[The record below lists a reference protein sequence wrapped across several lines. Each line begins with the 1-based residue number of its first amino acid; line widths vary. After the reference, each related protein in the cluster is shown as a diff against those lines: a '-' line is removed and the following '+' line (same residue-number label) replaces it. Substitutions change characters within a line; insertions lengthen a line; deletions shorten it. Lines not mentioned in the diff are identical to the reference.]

1 MLTLDLYE
9 DPLLYDRISQPSPV
23 SESFYVDEAIRS
35 GGAIL
40 ELACGTGRLL
50 IPMARAGLEVTG
62 VDIVRPML
70 DHARAKAEAAGV
82 ALDLVHGDMRGVHL
96 GRRFAMI
103 LIAFNSM
110 LHLASL
116 DDFRALLA
124 SIRRHLTPDGVFI
137 FDIFN
142 PSIAMLARDPD
153 ARVEVRRFDHPEL
166 GEVVVEATVEYDA
179 ATQVSRGA
187 WYLSAA
193 GRPDF
198 RVIPLNMRSIFPQEL
213 PLLLS
218 LGGLRVVERF
228 GDWSRAPF
236 TADAALQLVICESG

>member
-1 MLTLDLYE
+1 MLTLDLYD
-9 DPLLYDRISQPSPV
+9 DPLLYERISQPPPA
-23 SESFYVDEAIRS
+23 SESFYVDEALRS

-50 IPMARAGLEVTG
+50 IPMARTGAQVTG

-70 DHARAKAEAAGV
+70 DRARAKADEAGV
-82 ALDLVHGDMRGVHL
+82 ALDLIQGDMRGVHL
-96 GRRFAMI
+96 DRRFAMI
-103 LIAFNSM
+103 MIAFNSM

-116 DDFRALLA
+116 DDYRALLA
-124 SIRRHLTPDGVFI
+124 SVRRHLTADGVFI

-142 PSIAMLARDPD
+142 PSIAFLARDPA
-153 ARVEVRRFDHPEL
+153 ARMELRRFDDPEL
-166 GEVVVEATVEYDA
+166 GEVRVEATIDYDA

-187 WYLSAA
+187 WFLSAA

-198 RVIPLNMRSIFPQEL
+198 RVIPLHMRSIFPQEL

-218 LGGLRVVERF
+218 AGGFRLEERY
-228 GDWSRAPF
+228 GDFDRSRFSSASPR
-236 TADAALQLVICESG
+236 QVCICRLK

>member
-9 DPLLYDRISQPSPV
+9 DPLLYDRISKPSPV
-23 SESFYVDEAIRS
+23 SESCYVDEAIRS

-50 IPMARAGLEVTG
+50 VPIARAGLEVTG

-70 DHARAKAEAAGV
+70 DRARAKADEAGV

-103 LIAFNSM
+103 MIAFNSM
-110 LHLASL
+110 LHLASH

-124 SIRRHLTPDGVFI
+124 SVRRHLTPDGVFI

-142 PSIAMLARDPD
+142 PSIAMLARHPD
-153 ARVEVRRFDHPEL
+153 ARMAVHRFDDPEL
-166 GEVVVEATVEYDA
+166 GEVLVEATVDYDA

-193 GRPDF
+193 GHPDF

-213 PLLLS
+213 PLLLGA
-218 LGGLRVVERF
+218 GGIRLEERY
-228 GDWSRAPF
+228 GDFDRSRFVSASPR
-236 TADAALQLVICESG
+236 QVCICRLK